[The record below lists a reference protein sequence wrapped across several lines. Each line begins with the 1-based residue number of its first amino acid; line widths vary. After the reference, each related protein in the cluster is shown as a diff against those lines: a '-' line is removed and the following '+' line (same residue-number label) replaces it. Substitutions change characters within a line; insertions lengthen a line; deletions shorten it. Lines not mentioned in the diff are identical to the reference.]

1 MTTPTLDEQ
10 IAELKRELALRE
22 RAFPR
27 FVASGRM
34 KQAEADRSMAR
45 MKAALHTLLAV
56 QAVMRDGARVV
67 KIQLQ
72 AALDMQREPRVA
84 VRPVGP
90 HGEPLP

>member
-1 MTTPTLDEQ
+1 MAPTLDEQ

-72 AALDMQREPRVA
+72 AALDMQREARVA
-84 VRPVGP
+84 IRPVGP
-90 HGEPLP
+90 HGGPLP